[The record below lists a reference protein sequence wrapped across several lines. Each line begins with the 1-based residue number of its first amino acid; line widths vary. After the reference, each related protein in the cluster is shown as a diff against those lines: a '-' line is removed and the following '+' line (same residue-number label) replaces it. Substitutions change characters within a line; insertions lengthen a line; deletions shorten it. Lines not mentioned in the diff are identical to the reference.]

1 MISTRT
7 QKTILFMIL
16 LLAITLSGSLPLLR
30 HTVAYAQ
37 DTGATSSESGSLE
50 EELRKQ
56 REENNRKN
64 DCVAKDGGALTKENC
79 GIINYILIFTR
90 VLSGL
95 VGIVIVIMLVVRGMQ
110 YIVARENPQLTAKAR
125 EGILWAVL
133 ALILYLFVFALLQW
147 LVPGGVL

>member
-1 MISTRT
+1 MISTQT
-7 QKTILFMIL
+7 TKIITFTFMVF
-16 LLAITLSGSLPLLR
+16 AITLGMNSSMLSSPMV
-30 HTVAYAQ
+30 HAQ
-37 DTGATSSESGSLE
+37 GTQPSQSGSLE

-64 DCVAKDGGALTKENC
+64 DCVAKEGKPLTKENC
-79 GIINYILIFTR
+79 GIINYLLLFIR

-95 VGIVIVIMLVVRGMQ
+95 VGIVVVIVLVVRGIQ
-110 YIVARENPQLTAKAR
+110 YIVARENPQMTAKAR

-147 LVPGGVL
+147 LVPGGVI